1 MQISNTQWLC
11 SSISWTLIGQ
21 STCLSTWWPST
32 IHAHI
37 LPPAVRNWLLNVHLP
52 LFTCKLCARMLFN
65 TTGLRKE
72 WVTSSKVS
80 QSWKLM
86 HISSQLQSR
95 VGGNEL
101 GWECSQCRKQQTTN
115 TTVSPRADAQSA
127 AHQCL
132 TPPIW
137 THDCQSI
144 QNVSHC
150 SRQGPGL
157 FQRKF
162 GILKMKSTADYS
174 RLKVSKEA
182 WPNAMCK
189 S

>member
-1 MQISNTQWLC
+1 MHIS
-11 SSISWTLIGQ
+11 S
-21 STCLSTWWPST
+21 
-32 IHAHI
+32 
-37 LPPAVRNWLLNVHLP
+37 LP
-52 LFTCKLCARMLFN
+52 LWETDFLMCISLYSLVNYVQRCYLTPQ
-65 TTGLRKE
+65 GWLRKE

-80 QSWKLM
+80 QSWKLI

>member
-1 MQISNTQWLC
+1 MHISSLLLWETDFLMC
-11 SSISWTLIGQ
+11 ISLYSLVNYVQGCFLTPQGW
-21 STCLSTWWPST
+21 
-32 IHAHI
+32 
-37 LPPAVRNWLLNVHLP
+37 
-52 LFTCKLCARMLFN
+52 
-65 TTGLRKE
+65 LRKE

-157 FQRKF
+157 FQRKS